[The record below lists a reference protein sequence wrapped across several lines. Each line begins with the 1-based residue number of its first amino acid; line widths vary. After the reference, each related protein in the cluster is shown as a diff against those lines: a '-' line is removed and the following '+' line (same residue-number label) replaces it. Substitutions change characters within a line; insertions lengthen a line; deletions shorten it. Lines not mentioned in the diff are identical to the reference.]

1 MKKGGRVKRKM
12 LVLGAVLLGCVILAA
27 QAGTWELVR
36 TEPLGAGTALTSEN
50 GRYSAKVAWGPD
62 PTNPTIV
69 SFTLAGPDGGALWS
83 SPAFGENACF
93 IANDGR
99 TVVGI
104 WGSGIEAMPA
114 TLTFYGSRGEKQAE
128 VKVRGPSGTAF
139 SQDGS
144 TFFVRSLDLGLGA
157 FDRGGRKLWQ
167 VPGGRLFTP
176 SSDGKRLAVE
186 DQGTLFLYEQGKL
199 VGKGNLGEPFAVAL
213 SFSPDG
219 GFLAAATSHRL
230 VIHRARD
237 LGIVWRTEMQEPGR
251 SFTSVSLSLKAEK
264 TAVGVDYDAGLN
276 VSLDKRYPKGDAVL
290 FGAVGTKLWTQEI
303 VLGGFAPHRPL
314 VSLSP
319 DGGTIRVVGTDQ
331 AFVYEQK

>member
-1 MKKGGRVKRKM
+1 MKRKT
-12 LVLGAVLLGCVILAA
+12 LVLGAVLLGGVMLAA
-27 QAGTWELVR
+27 QAGTWGLVR

-50 GRYSAKVAWGPD
+50 GRYSAKVAWGVD
-62 PTNPTIV
+62 PVNPTVV
-69 SFTLAGPDGGALWS
+69 SFTLNGPDGGALWS

-104 WGSGIEAMPA
+104 RGSGIEALPA
-114 TLTFYGSRGEKQAE
+114 TLTFYGSRGEKKAE

-139 SQDGS
+139 SQDGG

-157 FDRGGRKLWQ
+157 FDRSGRKLWQ

-199 VGKGNLGEPFAVAL
+199 VGKENLGEPFAVAL
-213 SFSPDG
+213 SFSPEG

-230 VIHRARD
+230 GVYQAKD
-237 LGIVWRTEMQEPGR
+237 LGLVWKTEIKEPGR
-251 SFTSVSLSLKAEK
+251 SFTSVSLSLKAEE
-264 TAVGVDYDAGLN
+264 TAAGVDYDAGMN
-276 VSLDKRYPKGDAVL
+276 VSPDQRYPKGDAVL
-290 FGAVGTKLWTQEI
+290 FGANGKKLWSQEI
-303 VLGGFAPHRPL
+303 ALGGFAPHRPL
-314 VSLSP
+314 VSLTE
-319 DGGTIRVVGTDQ
+319 DGRIIRAVGVDQ
-331 AFVYEQK
+331 TFVYEQK

>member
-1 MKKGGRVKRKM
+1 MKKGGRVKRKT
-12 LVLGAVLLGCVILAA
+12 LVLGAVLLGSVILAA

-36 TEPLGAGTALTSEN
+36 TEPLGAGTTLTSEN
-50 GRYSAKVAWGPD
+50 GRYSAKVAWGVD
-62 PTNPTIV
+62 PVNPTIV

-104 WGSGIEAMPA
+104 RGSGIEAMPA
-114 TLTFYGSRGEKQAE
+114 TLTFYGSRGEKKAE

-157 FDRGGRKLWQ
+157 FDRSGRKLWQ

-186 DQGTLFLYEQGKL
+186 DQGTLLLYENGAL
-199 VGKGNLGEPFAVAL
+199 VGKEPLGEPFAVAL
-213 SFSPDG
+213 SFSPEA

-230 VIHRARD
+230 GVYRAND
-237 LGIVWRTEMQEPGR
+237 LGLVWKTEIKEPGR

-264 TAVGVDYDAGLN
+264 TAAGVDYDAGLN
-276 VSLDKRYPKGDAVL
+276 VSPDQRYPKGDAVL
-290 FGAVGTKLWTQEI
+290 FGADGKKLWSQEI
-303 VLGGFAPHRPL
+303 ALGGFAPHRPL
-314 VSLSP
+314 VTLTE
-319 DGGTIRVVGTDQ
+319 DGRIIRAVGVDQ
-331 AFVYEQK
+331 TFVYEQK